1 MDYNIVAKGFE
12 MSDAL
17 KAYLDKKLSKLDRIV
32 DKVVSMDVRLAK
44 EMKGREKAEIT
55 MHVGDK
61 YIRVE
66 EVSDDLYTSI
76 DMAVDTLVKRVKKY
90 KEMRRDRQKRAVKVS
105 SAIYEPQ
112 ETSSESAEESTG
124 EIVRVKRFF
133 LKPMSVDEAIDQMEL
148 LGHTFFVFRNAET
161 DEINVVYKRKDG
173 NYGLIEFE

>member
-12 MSDAL
+12 MSNAL
-17 KAYLDKKLSKLDRIV
+17 RSYLDKRLSKLDRIV
-32 DKVVSMDVRLAK
+32 DNVVSMDVRLTR
-44 EMKGREKAEIT
+44 EVKGREKVEIT

-76 DMAVDTLVKRVKKY
+76 DMAVDTLVKRVKKF
-90 KEMRRDRQKRAVKVS
+90 KEMRKDRQKRAVKIS
-105 SAIYEPQ
+105 SAVYEPQ
-112 ETSSESAEESTG
+112 EKEKEETVG

-133 LKPMSVDEAIDQMEL
+133 LKPMNVDEAIDQMEL